1 MKPLSETAGESAV
14 QSPVFSSCSVG
25 QGAVMAA
32 QSEADGGFPK
42 GLGSDGSTFLAESS

>member
-1 MKPLSETAGESAV
+1 MKPLSETAGESAM

-25 QGAVMAA
+25 QGAVVAT

-42 GLGSDGSTFLAESS
+42 GLGSDGSPFLAESS